1 MTTGQ
6 MVFYSGVGL
15 LVLTILL
22 GIFFMIKKPQYIPE
36 QAGYVPVG
44 PNQTQ
49 KLRNGYPTDPVT
61 KGKHIP
67 SVQQGTELLEQEVPP
82 TQMQTASATELM
94 AEEPPKALE
103 ATGLL

>member
-36 QAGYVPVG
+36 HAELTPGEPH
-44 PNQTQ
+44 QTQ

-61 KGKHIP
+61 RGKQA
-67 SVQQGTELLEQEVPP
+67 QQATELLLQDGGL
-82 TQMQTASATELM
+82 TQIQTGAATELM
-94 AEEPPKALE
+94 TQTPPQKAG
-103 ATGLL
+103 ATEQL